1 MKCGSV
7 QGIVNNFAD
16 GSGVLMKTPCPHF
29 SPFFLRTLSALTLAL
44 FLCPPAFAQQ
54 VEKKTSPPSVKPQS
68 SAPAEVQTGSAEARF
83 GLKFKPVDFKPP
95 QVSHTE
101 LANGITLDFYAEPTI
116 PLVTILVR
124 LHVGS
129 VNDPAGKAGAASM
142 AAEVIRNGG
151 SRTVSGDELDRQLE
165 NRGAQLSADSNREET
180 WFRLDVLKEDLD
192 WGIKILLDL
201 LTHPSLP
208 QAKLDEARG
217 RALVDLRQRLDVPS
231 KVARVVYPQL
241 IYGHGNPWGWT
252 ETENTLNSLTL
263 ADLQAI
269 VGKFYLPANM
279 KLGLSGDV
287 TWDKAQVV
295 AGETFGKIPKR
306 EFAQVK
312 LPPAEPVTQS
322 RVYIVPRPTTQN
334 VVYLGHEG
342 VQRFDPQKFPL
353 KVFNN
358 VLSGGFTSRLFK
370 EIRSDRGLAYAVYGQ
385 MGEGSQRGI
394 YLNVALTKVESSGEA
409 LGLMKK
415 INEDLRRV
423 APSPREV
430 DLAKQS
436 DINSFVFFF
445 DTAEKIV
452 RQKMTL
458 DAFGYPP
465 DYLATYTDKLK
476 SVTSREVQLAA
487 EQKLH
492 PERVIIMIVGQVNAP
507 LRKELEKIGPVTE
520 IKEEEL
526 KAKWL

>member
-1 MKCGSV
+1 
-7 QGIVNNFAD
+7 
-16 GSGVLMKTPCPHF
+16 MKTSCPHF
-29 SPFFLRTLSALTLAL
+29 FPLFLRTLGRTLGTLGLAL
-44 FLCPPAFAQQ
+44 LVCPPAFAQPAAT
-54 VEKKTSPPSVKPQS
+54 KTGPQPVKPQS

-83 GLKFKPVDFKPP
+83 GLKFKPEDFKPP
-95 QVSHTE
+95 LVSHTE

-124 LHVGS
+124 LRVGA

-151 SRTVSGDELDRQLE
+151 SKTVSGDELDRQLE
-165 NRGAQLSADSNREET
+165 NRGAQLSAESNREET
-180 WFRLDVLKEDLD
+180 WFRLSVLKEDLD
-192 WGIKILLDL
+192 WGTKILLDL
-201 LTHPSLP
+201 LTNPALP

-217 RALVDLRQRLDVPS
+217 RELVDLRQRLDVPS

-241 IYGHGNPWGWT
+241 IYGYGNPWGWT

-263 ADLQAI
+263 ADLKAI
-269 VGKFYLPANM
+269 VDRFYLPANM
-279 KLGLSGDV
+279 KFGLSGDV
-287 TWDKAQVV
+287 TWDKAQAV

-306 EFAQVK
+306 EAPPAK

-322 RVYIVPRPTTQN
+322 RVYIVSRPATQN

-342 VQRFDPQKFPL
+342 VNRFDPQKFPL

-394 YLNVALTKVESSGEA
+394 YLNVALTKVASSGET
-409 LGLMKK
+409 LDLMKK
-415 INEDLRRV
+415 INEDLRRT
-423 APSPREV
+423 APSLREV

-458 DAFGYPP
+458 DGFGYPP

-476 SVTSREVQLAA
+476 AVTPQEVQVAA

-492 PERVIIMIVGQVNAP
+492 PDRVIVLVVGQVDPP